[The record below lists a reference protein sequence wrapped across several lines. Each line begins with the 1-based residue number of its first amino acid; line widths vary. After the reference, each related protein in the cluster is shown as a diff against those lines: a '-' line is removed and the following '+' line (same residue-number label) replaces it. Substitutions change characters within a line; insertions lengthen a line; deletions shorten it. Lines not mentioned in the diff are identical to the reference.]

1 MDRLLHEF
9 HADHQRIV
17 DTLLTLR
24 RALCDASRAHLCA
37 ALDEADRLLGPH
49 CKWEEVFL
57 YPALSGLVGE
67 VRVQRLMTE
76 HDGVYRSLRRLA
88 ELAGLRVWSDAER
101 ATAHEHWGLMVEHVV
116 NCDALGR
123 YVALLAPDRLSQ
135 CAEGLWALRRQ
146 PLRLADY
153 CKERRVA

>member
-24 RALCDASRAHLCA
+24 RALCQADRARLRA
-37 ALDEADRLLGPH
+37 ALDDADRLLGPH

-76 HDGVYRSLRRLA
+76 HDGVYRSLRRLTD
-88 ELAGLRVWSDAER
+88 LAGLRVWSDAER
-101 ATAHEHWGLMVEHVV
+101 VAAPEHWGLLVEHAT
-116 NCDALGR
+116 NCDALGP
-123 YVALLAPDRLSQ
+123 YVALLPSQRLSE
-135 CAEGLWALRRQ
+135 CAQGLWALRRSGV
-146 PLRLADY
+146 RLAEY
-153 CKERRVA
+153 CRERRVA